1 MLGKERE
8 KPEGTASAKAL
19 RWGRAS
25 RARNLGQTGP
35 IGEEAAA
42 FDFIPVAMGGPWGGG
57 YEVKQGSNCPA
68 PLKCIY
74 YFDFVSLN
82 ALQIF
87 QEFRGWRRGE
97 GIPGLS
103 LCASSRGGS
112 QASRRQSYWD

>member
-57 YEVKQGSNCPA
+57 TRLNRGVTA
-68 PLKCIY
+68 PL
-74 YFDFVSLN
+74 L
-82 ALQIF
+82 
-87 QEFRGWRRGE
+87 
-97 GIPGLS
+97 
-103 LCASSRGGS
+103 
-112 QASRRQSYWD
+112 